1 MAPMI
6 AAAPLPRDRPAE
18 QTMRPTGRFTIGTL
32 RKLYENEAREQ
43 REQRERFELPSQDPT
58 PPPVESPD
66 GSPSE
71 TAAAPATDAAQALPV
86 AREDMVVATLP
97 DTIVTPALPMP
108 VILRI
113 PTPKKRPNDAMPR
126 LFEGVFRELRVTSP
140 GSECSTLMSSGV
152 IVAERLPGIGRGAC
166 HLPDAV
172 KVSAIVM
179 PDRRKVEFV
188 PAATMRCRMALEII
202 NWVRGDVAAAA
213 AVLERPIVGIRN
225 YDSYNCRSM
234 SSSRRMLSE
243 HGKGNALDINSF
255 LLAGGQKLELTDRRV
270 HKHFR
275 NRLRATACKRFRT
288 VLGPGV
294 PQHHDHIHVDL
305 RQHYRGGIC
314 HWNVH

>member
-1 MAPMI
+1 VAPD
-6 AAAPLPRDRPAE
+6 AD
-18 QTMRPTGRFTIGTL
+18 
-32 RKLYENEAREQ
+32 
-43 REQRERFELPSQDPT
+43 
-58 PPPVESPD
+58 
-66 GSPSE
+66 
-71 TAAAPATDAAQALPV
+71 TAAAPSSP
-86 AREDMVVATLP
+86 RED
-97 DTIVTPALPMP
+97 TIIAAVPETVMTPSLPMP

-113 PTPKKRPNDAMPR
+113 PFPKKRPNDAMPR
-126 LFEGVFRELRVTSP
+126 LFEGVFRELRVRSP
-140 GSECSTLMSSGV
+140 GTECSTLMSSGV
-152 IVAERLPGIGRGAC
+152 IVAERLPGIGRGSC
-166 HLPDAV
+166 HVPDAV

-179 PDRRKVEFV
+179 PDRRKIEFV

-213 AVLERPIVGIRN
+213 AVFDRPIVGIRN

-255 LLAGGQKLELTDRRV
+255 LLAGGLKLELTDRRV
-270 HKHFR
+270 HKIFR